1 MVSGENNDKRK
12 EGEDDL
18 LSQLPGYV
26 SFSAQQQQ
34 ASNSQPGSQ
43 PSPQPGQAPA
53 NFSQPS
59 APVNPSH
66 PQQPAGP
73 PPSNN
78 PWFPNQAATSQP
90 PPAYPVSAGYVGP
103 AEPIGPTGIE
113 LPKLRPQD
121 DPNSSEYIPKT
132 PVLNAP
138 APDPSSPWIP
148 VPEPKWDLFAEEK
161 PQPKRPPQE
170 PEKKPL
176 PAGGS
181 QANAIP
187 FNSLP
192 IVTGASYAELPLEPA
207 WPGAQEAAMQSQN
220 AQNLQQPYPQQTQ
233 QGFAQGASQPGTHLN
248 SNPNSQPNSQQH
260 QQFVQQGNQ
269 HLNQQGNQR
278 PGQFQQY
285 QQNQQ
290 GQQNQQNQQIDPQLQ
305 QNQQPA
311 WPNANPGRNQ
321 NQQYEQPQRSRSK
334 LFGATPDQ
342 LKEVPPPSVGL
353 SFSKND
359 ILGIATYNLN
369 VTKDILSNPRGYF
382 QSLPLTGGYGEPLLY
397 LVFTSILSSVM
408 FAVSKLNP
416 LLFFWGMIIA
426 FLSVT
431 VGAVITD
438 LAFKRLGG
446 KGDLEGTFR
455 VLAFSKATFVFAW
468 IALGQISL
476 GAMLATMATGY
487 MCYIGLMRVQ
497 GLSPK
502 STLIIVSVLSV
513 LSMIFRMSCPGI

>member
-1 MVSGENNDKRK
+1 MVSGDNSDKKK

-18 LSQLPGYV
+18 LSQLPGYIP
-26 SFSAQQQQ
+26 FSAQQQQ
-34 ASNSQPGSQ
+34 AANSQLASQLGS
-43 PSPQPGQAPA
+43 PAGTQPGHAPA

-59 APVNPSH
+59 APVNPSQ
-66 PQQPAGP
+66 QQPAGP

-78 PWFPNQAATSQP
+78 PWFPNQATTSQP

-103 AEPIGPTGIE
+103 AEAIGPTGIE

-192 IVTGASYAELPLEPA
+192 IVTGGSYADLPLEPA

-220 AQNLQQPYPQQTQ
+220 AQNFQQQYPQLAQ
-233 QGFAQGASQPGTHLN
+233 QGFAQGASQPSTYT
-248 SNPNSQPNSQQH
+248 NSQPNSQAGQ
-260 QQFVQQGNQ
+260 QQFIQQGNQ
-269 HLNQQGNQR
+269 QVNQQSG
-278 PGQFQQY
+278 QY
-285 QQNQQ
+285 QQNQP
-290 GQQNQQNQQIDPQLQ
+290 GQPYQQIDPQLQ

-321 NQQYEQPQRSRSK
+321 NQPYEQPQRSRSK
-334 LFGATPDQ
+334 LFGAAPDQ

-369 VTKDILSNPRGYF
+369 VTKDILSNPQGYF

-397 LVFTSILSSVM
+397 LVFTSILSSIM

-502 STLIIVSVLSV
+502 STIIIVSVLSV

>member
-1 MVSGENNDKRK
+1 MVSGDNSDKKK

-26 SFSAQQQQ
+26 PFSAQQQQ
-34 ASNSQPGSQ
+34 AANSQLGSQPGSQ
-43 PSPQPGQAPA
+43 AGSQA
-53 NFSQPS
+53 
-59 APVNPSH
+59 
-66 PQQPAGP
+66 AGP

-170 PEKKPL
+170 PEKKSL

-192 IVTGASYAELPLEPA
+192 IVTGASYADLPLEPA

-220 AQNLQQPYPQQTQ
+220 AQNFQQQSPQQAA
-233 QGFAQGASQPGTHLN
+233 QGFAQGAAQASTH
-248 SNPNSQPNSQQH
+248 PNSHPNSNSQQ
-260 QQFVQQGNQ
+260 QQPFNQQGNQ
-269 HLNQQGNQR
+269 HFNQQVNQQS
-278 PGQFQQY
+278 GQFQQY
-285 QQNQQ
+285 QQNQHGQPYQQ
-290 GQQNQQNQQIDPQLQ
+290 GQPHQQLDPQLQ

-334 LFGATPDQ
+334 LFGAAPEQ

-397 LVFTSILSSVM
+397 LVFTSILSSIM
-408 FAVSKLNP
+408 FAISKLNP

-468 IALGQISL
+468 IALGQISV

>member
-1 MVSGENNDKRK
+1 MVSGDNSDKKK

-18 LSQLPGYV
+18 LSQLPGYIP
-26 SFSAQQQQ
+26 FSAQQQQ
-34 ASNSQPGSQ
+34 AANLQQGSQ
-43 PSPQPGQAPA
+43 AGSPAGSQQGHAPA

-73 PPSNN
+73 PPTNN
-78 PWFPNQAATSQP
+78 PWFPNQTSTSQP

-170 PEKKPL
+170 PEKKIL

-192 IVTGASYAELPLEPA
+192 IVTGPSYAPEIPLEPA

-220 AQNLQQPYPQQTQ
+220 AQNFQQQYPQQAQ
-233 QGFAQGASQPGTHLN
+233 QGFAQGLHPGIQASAQASAQANQQFAQPGN
-248 SNPNSQPNSQQH
+248 QQVSQQS
-260 QQFVQQGNQ
+260 
-269 HLNQQGNQR
+269 
-278 PGQFQQY
+278 GQFQQ
-285 QQNQQ
+285 NQPY
-290 GQQNQQNQQIDPQLQ
+290 QQIDPQVQ

-311 WPNANPGRNQ
+311 WPNAAPGRNQ

-334 LFGATPDQ
+334 LFGAAPDQ

-397 LVFTSILSSVM
+397 LVFTSILSSIM

>member
-1 MVSGENNDKRK
+1 MVSGDDNKKKD
-12 EGEDDL
+12 GEDDL
-18 LSQLPGYV
+18 LSHLPGYTP
-26 SFSAQQQQ
+26 FNAQQQAQ
-34 ASNSQPGSQ
+34 
-43 PSPQPGQAPA
+43 
-53 NFSQPS
+53 QPS
-59 APVNPSH
+59 APNQQPQPQNSNQPSAPYQQSPQPPASPPSH
-66 PQQPAGP
+66 PWHQQGHQQGQQQSAGP
-73 PPSNN
+73 PPTNN
-78 PWFPNQAATSQP
+78 PWFPHQEATSQP

-148 VPEPKWDLFAEEK
+148 VPEPKWDLFAEE
-161 PQPKRPPQE
+161 QPRQRPPQPQQLE
-170 PEKKPL
+170 RKTL

-181 QANAIP
+181 QANALP

-192 IVTGASYAELPLEPA
+192 IVTGPSYAPEIPSEPA
-207 WPGAQEAAMQSQN
+207 WPG
-220 AQNLQQPYPQQTQ
+220 QQQAGMPGQ
-233 QGFAQGASQPGTHLN
+233 QGPPANGQPGYT
-248 SNPNSQPNSQQH
+248 QAG
-260 QQFVQQGNQ
+260 VQQGA
-269 HLNQQGNQR
+269 
-278 PGQFQQY
+278 QF

-290 GQQNQQNQQIDPQLQ
+290 LPNQQLANQQINPQAQ

-311 WPNANPGRNQ
+311 WPNANPNGRNQ
-321 NQQYEQPQRSRSK
+321 NQQYDQYDQQQQPARVRSK
-334 LFGATPDQ
+334 LFGPATDQ
-342 LKEVPPPSVGL
+342 LKEVPPPSIGL

-359 ILGIATYNLN
+359 IIGIATYNLN
-369 VTKDILSNPRGYF
+369 VTKDILSNPKAYF
-382 QSLPLTGGYGEPLLY
+382 QNLPLTGGYGEPLLY
-397 LVFTSILSSVM
+397 LVFTLILSSLM

-416 LLFFWGMIIA
+416 LLFFWGMIIG
-426 FLSVT
+426 FLSVS

-476 GAMLATMATGY
+476 GAMLATMGTGY

-502 STLIIVSVLSV
+502 STLIIVAVLSA
-513 LSMIFRMSCPGI
+513 LSMLFRITCPGI

>member
-1 MVSGENNDKRK
+1 MVSGDNSDKKK

-18 LSQLPGYV
+18 LSQLPGYIP
-26 SFSAQQQQ
+26 FSAQQQQ
-34 ASNSQPGSQ
+34 AANIQQGSQ
-43 PSPQPGQAPA
+43 AGPQPGHAPA

-192 IVTGASYAELPLEPA
+192 IVTGASYADVPLEPA

-220 AQNLQQPYPQQTQ
+220 AQNFQQQYPQQAQ
-233 QGFAQGASQPGTHLN
+233 QGFTQGASQPNTLPN
-248 SNPNSQPNSQQH
+248 SHPNSQAGQ
-260 QQFVQQGNQ
+260 QQFIQQV
-269 HLNQQGNQR
+269 NQQAG
-278 PGQFQQY
+278 QY
-285 QQNQQ
+285 QQNQP
-290 GQQNQQNQQIDPQLQ
+290 GQPHQQIDPQLQ

-334 LFGATPDQ
+334 LFGAAPDQ

-397 LVFTSILSSVM
+397 LVFTSILSSIM

>member
-1 MVSGENNDKRK
+1 MVSGDNSDKK
-12 EGEDDL
+12 NEGEDDL
-18 LSQLPGYV
+18 LSQLPGYIP
-26 SFSAQQQQ
+26 FSAQQQQ
-34 ASNSQPGSQ
+34 AANIQQGSQSGSTAGSQPGH
-43 PSPQPGQAPA
+43 APA

-78 PWFPNQAATSQP
+78 PWFPSQAATSQP

-192 IVTGASYAELPLEPA
+192 IVTGASYADLPLEPA

-220 AQNLQQPYPQQTQ
+220 AQNFQQQYPQQAQ
-233 QGFAQGASQPGTHLN
+233 QGFAQGASQPST
-248 SNPNSQPNSQQH
+248 QPNSQAGQ
-260 QQFVQQGNQ
+260 QQFIQQGNQ
-269 HLNQQGNQR
+269 QVNQQA
-278 PGQFQQY
+278 GQFQQH
-285 QQNQQ
+285 QP
-290 GQQNQQNQQIDPQLQ
+290 GQPYQQIDPQLQ

-334 LFGATPDQ
+334 LFGAAPDQ

-369 VTKDILSNPRGYF
+369 VTKDILSNPQGYF

-397 LVFTSILSSVM
+397 LVFTSILSSLM

-502 STLIIVSVLSV
+502 STLIIVSVLSL
-513 LSMIFRMSCPGI
+513 LSMLFRMSCPGI

>member
-1 MVSGENNDKRK
+1 MVSGDNSDKKK

-18 LSQLPGYV
+18 LSQLPGYIP
-26 SFSAQQQQ
+26 FSAQQQQ
-34 ASNSQPGSQ
+34 AANIQQGSQ
-43 PSPQPGQAPA
+43 AGPQPGHAPA

-132 PVLNAP
+132 PVLKAP

-170 PEKKPL
+170 PEKKAL

-192 IVTGASYAELPLEPA
+192 IVTGASYADVPLEPA
-207 WPGAQEAAMQSQN
+207 WPGAQEAAMQNQN
-220 AQNLQQPYPQQTQ
+220 AQNFQQQYPQQAQ
-233 QGFAQGASQPGTHLN
+233 QGFTQGASQPNTLPN
-248 SNPNSQPNSQQH
+248 SHPNSQAGQ
-260 QQFVQQGNQ
+260 QQFIQQAG
-269 HLNQQGNQR
+269 
-278 PGQFQQY
+278 QY
-285 QQNQQ
+285 QQNQP
-290 GQQNQQNQQIDPQLQ
+290 GQPYQQIDPQLQ

-334 LFGATPDQ
+334 LFGAAPDQ

-397 LVFTSILSSVM
+397 LVFTSILSSIM